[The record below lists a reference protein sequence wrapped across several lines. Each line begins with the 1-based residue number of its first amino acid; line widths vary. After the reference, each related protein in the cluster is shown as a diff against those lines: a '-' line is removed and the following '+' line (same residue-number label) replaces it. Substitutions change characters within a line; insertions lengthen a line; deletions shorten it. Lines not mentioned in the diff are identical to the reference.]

1 MKTRSI
7 QNLKKRAAG
16 THGFTLAEMLIVV
29 AIIAILSGVA
39 FVSVQT
45 YRRSL
50 AQLERDNIA
59 KQFFIAAQNHLSA
72 TQMEAVPNADAY
84 GTKGNYDDDDDKKV
98 YYYVVTRGAVSE
110 KGTDAFD
117 RMLPYG
123 AIDETVRAGGSYL
136 IRYQPEAGIVMDVFY
151 CSTSGTPNT
160 FNHSISTSEY
170 ATLMGLTGAGNKAAR
185 RTFTAG
191 GNSVLGW
198 YGGAEAEVK
207 TPLEL
212 KPPRIEVINA
222 ETLRVVVTDDPD
234 NQKTAYLGKYSL
246 KLIVTGNT
254 SGAKKSF
261 LLLKSAN
268 STETEDQT
276 GRVSGTYTVVLDD
289 ITAGG
294 KHFSDLVSEVEGKT
308 FIPGENITV
317 QAMAYSTEE
326 FSNIAYSPRRTTNSL
341 FSGISDAL
349 GGASG
354 GSDGIPDTASIS
366 NFRHL
371 ENLDKIV
378 SNLDANDT
386 SNKLNISAAVQI
398 ANLNWKTDDG
408 AYWPS
413 KTVVPSNGKTMAAG
427 YSSQYYPVSPD
438 YALSYDGKSHSIT
451 GVTASAANAGLFGAV
466 SVNGSEIKNLEL
478 IDFTVTGTTNAGALA
493 GSAANTAVTN
503 VLARNTGKTG
513 IAADITSAAGSAG
526 GLIGSATGGSVTD
539 CAAALIV
546 NGGANAGGLIGTAGG
561 TVTGC
566 YAGGHT
572 VNGAYDKEHYNVTAT
587 GTAGGLIGSF
597 TGTGIE
603 KCYSTCSVKGGTAGG
618 LVGSASGTITNC
630 YCTGLVSG
638 TTEGAFAGSLS
649 GTAQSCRY
657 FEIINE
663 REKKNGA
670 AHAGYDYLT
679 PLPNAGTAGGIT
691 AFDET
696 TASYNGFV
704 GAPSA
709 WTSAKPY
716 DTALVR
722 YYGGRYDLQS
732 VVRLGETTT
741 GFAATHY
748 GDWPA
753 PEIFTINS

>member
-16 THGFTLAEMLIVV
+16 TQGFTLAEMLIVV
-29 AIIAILSGVA
+29 AIVAILSGVS
-39 FVSVQT
+39 FISVQS

-59 KQFFIAAQNHLSA
+59 KQLFVAAQNHLSA
-72 TQMEAVPNADAY
+72 TQREAYSDAEL
-84 GTKGNYDDDDDKKV
+84 GIKSLSAEDLSKKV
-98 YYYVVTRGAVSE
+98 YYFVVTDGAVQ
-110 KGTDAFD
+110 GDGAAAFE
-117 RMLPYG
+117 RMLPFG
-123 AIDETVRAGGSYL
+123 ALDETVRVGGSYL
-136 IRYQPEAGIVMDVFY
+136 IRYQPEAGTVMDVFY
-151 CSTSGTPNT
+151 CSTRGTPGT
-160 FNHSISTSEY
+160 FNHNLSADEY
-170 ATLMGLTGAGNKAAR
+170 SGLMELTGAEKKANR
-185 RTFTAG
+185 RTYTDG

-198 YGGAEAEVK
+198 YGDAEAEVK

-234 NQKTAYLGKYSL
+234 NQKTTYLGKYSL

-413 KTVVPSNGKTMAAG
+413 KTVVPSNGKTMAAE

-546 NGGANAGGLIGTAGG
+546 NGGTNAGGLIGTAGG

-618 LVGSASGTITNC
+618 LVGSASGSIEHC
-630 YCTGLVSG
+630 YATGLVGGSAAKAFIGSG
-638 TTEGAFAGSLS
+638 SAAISTEEDKESY
-649 GTAQSCRY
+649 Y
-657 FEIINE
+657 FSIINE
-663 REKKNGA
+663 ILTKDGDGNVTAIDYMEPGNGSVK
-670 AHAGYDYLT
+670 
-679 PLPNAGTAGGIT
+679 

-704 GAPSA
+704 DTPSA

-753 PEIFTINS
+753 PEIFTINN